1 MNFTYNEYEKLLDL
15 LKEKNYKFCDFRTCS
30 EEKRCVILR
39 HDVDFT
45 LNKALELARFENSK
59 NIKSTYFILL
69 STSFYNIFSKASYE
83 IVNEIVG
90 LGHRIGLH
98 FDEKRYKIAD
108 LDSLE
113 SYINYEKST
122 IENLIGCRI
131 EAVSMHRPSN
141 WILEND
147 IQFNGLINT
156 YSKHFIQNIKYLSD
170 SRMFW
175 REDVFEIVEK
185 VLYQKL
191 HILTHPFWYSYK
203 EETMKDK
210 IVDFIQS
217 SKLERYNSIEEN
229 FRALE
234 EVISYDDILGS

>member
-1 MNFTYNEYEKLLDL
+1 MDFTYNEYEKLLDL

-45 LNKALELARFENSK
+45 LNKAFELAKFENSK

-69 STSFYNIFSKASYE
+69 SASFYNIFSKASYE

-98 FDEKRYKIAD
+98 FDEKRYKIAG

-113 SYINYEKST
+113 SYINYEKSI
-122 IENLIGCRI
+122 IENLIECQI
-131 EAVSMHRPSN
+131 EAVSMHRPSK
-141 WILEND
+141 WILDNN

-175 REDVFEIVEK
+175 REDVFEIVKKES
-185 VLYQKL
+185 YEKL
-191 HILTHPFWYSYK
+191 HILTHPFWYSDRA
-203 EETMKDK
+203 ETMKEK
-210 IVDFIQS
+210 LFDFINS
-217 SKLERYNSIEEN
+217 SRVERYDSIKNN
-229 FRALE
+229 FRNIEDVLNEEAL
-234 EVISYDDILGS
+234 L